1 MDICI
6 DSNILIYAFNA
17 QSQFNAKAEAILE
30 ELIRADGF
38 ADVKLELGTFGT
50 NVPHSKTIISQ

>member
-50 NVPHSKTIISQ
+50 NVPHYPTIF